1 MKWLIFILRNLKRKK
16 TRTLL
21 TVGSIAVALFLY
33 GLLVTIDTA
42 LNMGVDVAGADRLV
56 VRNKV
61 SLIMPL
67 PLSYQQR
74 MRQID
79 NVTEATHA
87 TWFGGVYQE
96 PKNFFAQFAIDTD
109 TYRLV
114 FPEFL
119 MPDDQWQDF
128 LDDREGAVVGRITAD
143 RFQWEVGDRIPIQGT
158 IWPGTWEFNIRAI
171 YDGKQAET
179 DTSLFWFH
187 WKYLEERRSFGK
199 GTVGWYTVQIDDPD
213 NAVTVAKS
221 IDERFA
227 NSTWETSAETERDF
241 AAGFAKQVG
250 NIRLIVLSIGGV
262 VMFTLLLVT
271 GTAMAMAIR
280 ERTPEIGVLKTLGFG
295 DTGVLALVLAEST
308 LLAVVGGT
316 IGLGLAKL
324 FTLGGDPTGGMLP
337 IFHLGTDKMI
347 IGAVLTILVGLAAGA
362 IPAADAMRLKI
373 VDALRRV

>member
-1 MKWLIFILRNLKRKK
+1 MKWLPFILRNLKRKK

-114 FPEFL
+114 FPEFV

-143 RFQWEVGDRIPIQGT
+143 RFQLGGWRPNPASGDHLAGHLGVQHPRHLRRQAGGDRHLSVLVP
-158 IWPGTWEFNIRAI
+158 
-171 YDGKQAET
+171 
-179 DTSLFWFH
+179 
-187 WKYLEERRSFGK
+187 LEVPRRK
-199 GTVGWYTVQIDDPD
+199 
-213 NAVTVAKS
+213 
-221 IDERFA
+221 
-227 NSTWETSAETERDF
+227 
-241 AAGFAKQVG
+241 
-250 NIRLIVLSIGGV
+250 
-262 VMFTLLLVT
+262 
-271 GTAMAMAIR
+271 
-280 ERTPEIGVLKTLGFG
+280 
-295 DTGVLALVLAEST
+295 
-308 LLAVVGGT
+308 
-316 IGLGLAKL
+316 
-324 FTLGGDPTGGMLP
+324 
-337 IFHLGTDKMI
+337 
-347 IGAVLTILVGLAAGA
+347 AVLW
-362 IPAADAMRLKI
+362 
-373 VDALRRV
+373 